1 MLLEPFDTSLQF
13 RTGKKKN
20 SVTIKHDRNNAIQ
33 KLIYPPESQGDF
45 LQLSLVLWLS
55 VLCRFQF
62 VLLNIMGRLVFLV

>member
-13 RTGKKKN
+13 KTEKN
-20 SVTIKHDRNNAIQ
+20 NNSLTIEHDRNNAIQ
-33 KLIYPPESQGDF
+33 KSIYLPESQGDF

-62 VLLNIMGRLVFLV
+62 VLLNIMGRLAFLV